1 MMFCIFVVWIIFE
14 DLEFQQVDNNQ
25 KDLMESRSG
34 SKRWWCKM
42 QKKTGAM
49 AKDSIQ
55 SKDVSYIFCFLVVQG
70 YSSWGLNHPSK
81 NISQVGSLKPP
92 PRSDICIVYLSQKEV
107 TSIDQPLHLNPCNC
121 APGLSVEISHQT
133 GSLSSF
139 LSDEIRTSHFTQPF
153 LRLWGC
159 CWPTGHS

>member
-1 MMFCIFVVWIIFE
+1 MLNHLDDVLYICCVNNLRRFRVPTGG
-14 DLEFQQVDNNQ
+14 QQP
-25 KDLMESRSG
+25 KG
-34 SKRWWCKM
+34 P
-42 QKKTGAM
+42 QKKQVPWQKTQSSQRIFHIFSVFWLF
-49 AKDSIQ
+49 KDI
-55 SKDVSYIFCFLVVQG
+55 LVG
-70 YSSWGLNHPSK
+70 GWTTHPK